1 MIFPMP
7 KETGELFDGICQ
19 KLVDEGK
26 AERLPDEF
34 VRCIKD
40 GSRDGRKVY
49 QKVYLIKFKRD
60 DVFERSKYKVRF
72 FYHTISAKTREY
84 SKDVDRC
91 EINICDEALK
101 LVVARLLVLAENWP
115 LAVMLKDLITDK
127 GIDAMKLKEFIEI
140 YLEQQG
146 KPKSDIGIIIE

>member
-34 VRCIKD
+34 VKCIKD
-40 GSRDGRKVY
+40 GSQDGRKVY
-49 QKVYLIKFKRD
+49 QKVYLIKFKVD
-60 DVFERSKYKVRF
+60 NIFERSKYKVHF
-72 FYHTISAKTREY
+72 FYHTISVKTREY

-91 EINICDEALK
+91 EINISGEALQI
-101 LVVARLLVLAENWP
+101 LTARLLVLAENWP
-115 LAVMLKDLITDK
+115 LAVMLKDLISDK
-127 GIDAMKLKEFIEI
+127 GIDVVKLKTFIEI

-146 KPKSDIGIIIE
+146 KSKSDIGIIVE